1 MVDIGMRRYVLKQS
15 LFQRPSCWMSHR
27 GRPAAAAV
35 VAAPIR
41 NECVEI
47 GARLVEGSAK
57 LRIVVSLRLVR
68 NVPSKYVNNGP
79 VLLRWCANNCF
90 KATIGHNAL
99 CVGARRIIHPFRKGS
114 VFDDFIFISAW
125 SLTMQSL
132 VGEELD
138 HARTRS
144 KLLND
149 S

>member
-1 MVDIGMRRYVLKQS
+1 
-15 LFQRPSCWMSHR
+15 MSHR

-90 KATIGHNAL
+90 KATIGHNEL
-99 CVGARRIIHPFRKGS
+99 CWGKANNTSIPKGICFRRFYIYFGMVINDGYVMKG
-114 VFDDFIFISAW
+114 
-125 SLTMQSL
+125 
-132 VGEELD
+132 
-138 HARTRS
+138 
-144 KLLND
+144 
-149 S
+149 